1 MLVLLNDGILYVLP
15 QELRPRAKV
24 KTPEVEGVKKDP
36 EQGGD
41 KSSEIFGTLWG
52 MVGSSSNNFAL
63 PKKISSQENI
73 SVIKNTCA
81 LPAVLNF
88 NVFCSCKAKLSDC
101 FC

>member
-1 MLVLLNDGILYVLP
+1 MLVLLNDGILYFLP
-15 QELRPRAKV
+15 RELRPRAKV
-24 KTPEVEGVKKDP
+24 ETPGVEGAKKDP

-41 KSSEIFGTLWG
+41 KSSEIFITLEVWLG
-52 MVGSSSNNFAL
+52 HLQTISHSQ
-63 PKKISSQENI
+63 KKISSQENI

-88 NVFCSCKAKLSDC
+88 NVFCPCKGKLSDC